1 MVNAASLTKIYLSF
15 KNNEITK
22 EEAINQL
29 MIMVL
34 KKPAYFGLQNLDK
47 EKFQD
52 FIYNSITKTNNLFKN
67 FDPTKS
73 SFSTYFQLIIRYSYE
88 TWKKNLYQINAK
100 NKIYK
105 KMNYFIDNENIIN
118 SKQNLETII
127 AEKDDFY
134 YPINY
139 KNKKVKL
146 SDFELLVIALKSSYY
161 ISNYQIEQIMNNSN
175 INKTQLTTYIEKLN
189 EKLIKKI
196 YIKDNL
202 ENCINSD
209 FMKMEVLK
217 INYEHFKSTKPERA
231 EQIKKKYN
239 IIRKRRGKR
248 LKRFKKIKI
257 VPSDKDI
264 SILLN
269 VSMSKIRYVLTKN
282 FKLYNINT
290 NEGKA
295 N

>member
-1 MVNAASLTKIYLSF
+1 
-15 KNNEITK
+15 
-22 EEAINQL
+22 
-29 MIMVL
+29 
-34 KKPAYFGLQNLDK
+34 
-47 EKFQD
+47 
-52 FIYNSITKTNNLFKN
+52 
-67 FDPTKS
+67 
-73 SFSTYFQLIIRYSYE
+73 
-88 TWKKNLYQINAK
+88 
-100 NKIYK
+100 
-105 KMNYFIDNENIIN
+105 MNYFIDNENIIN

-139 KNKKVKL
+139 KNKKVIL